1 MSYFSLMM
9 SDKWSFWYLGFQGK
23 DEFLGR
29 TSCSPM
35 VKLNPDIDINPKLL
49 WYPVKNGGKACG
61 DVLLAAELILN
72 EKVMKNKLTYF
83 GLKILRWDN
92 IHVWSHYK
100 L

>member
-1 MSYFSLMM
+1 M
-9 SDKWSFWYLGFQGK
+9 GFQGK

-61 DVLLAAELILN
+61 DVLLAAELILS
-72 EKVMKNKLTYF
+72 EKVNKNELTYF
-83 GLKILRWDN
+83 GFKIL
-92 IHVWSHYK
+92 
-100 L
+100 